1 MQTYV
6 DSHAVARAIL
16 LVSLVASP
24 LLEGAVTAFERVR
37 TERGSARAA
46 GGAFVETATL
56 RTGSGS
62 GQDRGTKWILVG
74 SMIAAVLLGWRAAE
88 RFPGAAMPGG
98 GAFLFVFGL
107 LMLWAGVALRLWS
120 IGTLGRYFRRVVV
133 IQEGHR
139 VVTAGPY
146 GLVRHPSYLGNL
158 LAAAGLGIAL
168 GNWVSL
174 AILVV
179 IPTLGHLPR
188 IWVEERALEES
199 LGAEYSGYAGNRK
212 RLVPGIW

>member
-1 MQTYV
+1 
-6 DSHAVARAIL
+6 
-16 LVSLVASP
+16 
-24 LLEGAVTAFERVR
+24 
-37 TERGSARAA
+37 
-46 GGAFVETATL
+46 
-56 RTGSGS
+56 
-62 GQDRGTKWILVG
+62 
-74 SMIAAVLLGWRAAE
+74 MIAAVLLGWRAAK

-146 GLVRHPSYLGNL
+146 GLRPSIRRTS
-158 LAAAGLGIAL
+158 AICSRRPDGIAL

>member
-1 MQTYV
+1 M
-6 DSHAVARAIL
+6 
-16 LVSLVASP
+16 
-24 LLEGAVTAFERVR
+24 
-37 TERGSARAA
+37 
-46 GGAFVETATL
+46 ETATL

-62 GQDRGTKWILVG
+62 GHDRGTKWILVG

-107 LMLWAGVALRLWS
+107 LTLGGRRPSVVVDRDARALLPAGGRDPGGPPGRDRRPLRLRPPS
-120 IGTLGRYFRRVVV
+120 VVPRQSARGGR
-133 IQEGHR
+133 
-139 VVTAGPY
+139 
-146 GLVRHPSYLGNL
+146 N
-158 LAAAGLGIAL
+158 GIAL

>member
-16 LVSLVASP
+16 IVSLVASP
-24 LLEGAVTAFERVR
+24 LLEGAVTALERVR

-98 GAFLFVFGL
+98 GALLFVFGL

-146 GLVRHPSYLGNL
+146 GFVRHPAYLGNL

-168 GNWVSL
+168 GNWISL
-174 AILVV
+174 AILIV

-188 IWVEERALEES
+188 IRVEERALEES